1 MTTSSTSSTI
11 GKNLSFYW
19 PSPTLNSQTP
29 LLNPPKSYAL
39 GGKAY
44 TIHFFLGNPPS
55 GEVSTYSRAPNHVGC
70 VYTFSSQVEQT
81 ASASAGCRNC
91 AEQKKKGVL
100 STAQVPIT
108 SALLSVAKNP
118 DIPQIQ
124 SLEPEG
130 VENYLT
136 TNLHWRAVEV
146 RLLPVSS
153 SLYVLLSLKCKL

>member
-19 PSPTLNSQTP
+19 PSPALNSQTP
-29 LLNPPKSYAL
+29 LLNLPQSYAL

-44 TIHFFLGNPPS
+44 TIHFFLGNP
-55 GEVSTYSRAPNHVGC
+55 GEISTYSRAPNHIGC

-146 RLLPVSS
+146 RLHPVSS

>member
-11 GKNLSFYW
+11 GKNFSFYW

-29 LLNPPKSYAL
+29 LLNPPSYAL
-39 GGKAY
+39 GGKSY
-44 TIHFFLGNPPS
+44 TIHFFFGNPPS

-70 VYTFSSQVEQT
+70 VYTFSSGVEQT
-81 ASASAGCRNC
+81 ASATAGCRNC

-108 SALLSVAKNP
+108 SALLSIAKNP
-118 DIPQIQ
+118 EIPQLQ

-153 SLYVLLSLKCKL
+153 SRCVLLSLKCKL